1 MSQTMT
7 EQLPTEVSTTQNG
20 RQSPSPALII
30 FLLIPLVGLGIA
42 LGVLAAD
49 QNLQSQSSRANG
61 IALAPTAPALP
72 SLDYP
77 ASDFTVDTLDGGSIT
92 LSDYRGR
99 VVFLNFWGT
108 WCPPCVRE
116 LPALEQFASEQGE
129 DGAVVLAS
137 NDTETAEIIN
147 EFFTEE
153 GIRLDNVLVLLDAE
167 SSVYRRYVI
176 PAMPTT
182 YVIDE
187 TGMVRYVKYGEMT
200 LETMYSFLDALE
212 QSDDESAGG

>member
-1 MSQTMT
+1 MT
-7 EQLPTEVSTTQNG
+7 EQLPFETTPAVRKG
-20 RQSPSPALII
+20 PSPALII
-30 FLLIPLVGLGIA
+30 FLVIPLIGLGIA
-42 LGVLAAD
+42 LGVLIAD
-49 QNLQSQSSRANG
+49 QNVRSATGTSDENG
-61 IALAPTAPALP
+61 VALAPTAPAMP

-77 ASDFTVDTLDGGSIT
+77 ASDFTAQTLDGGSVT

-137 NDTETAEIIN
+137 NDTENADIIN
-147 EFFTEE
+147 TFFADE
-153 GIRLDNVLVLLDAE
+153 GITLNNVRVLLD
-167 SSVYRRYVI
+167 SDSKVYRRFVI
-176 PAMPTT
+176 PVMPTT
-182 YVIDE
+182 YIIDK

-200 LETMYSFLDALE
+200 LDTMYSFLDDLA
-212 QSDDESAGG
+212 QSEEEPADG